1 MGCRA
6 SPSSGCPRARERG
19 PPNVAPVT
27 SYVVVHGAWH
37 GAWCWDELAP
47 LLGGHVEAVDLPGHG
62 ADTTPV
68 AGCTLDAYVA
78 RVVEALERAPEPAVL
93 VGHSLGGITVAQAA
107 EQRPDLVRA
116 AVFLAAYLPRHGES
130 GYGLAR
136 LDTASAIT
144 PDCCVM
150 RAGEGL
156 LDLVPERIRAA
167 MYDGCPQALAD
178 AAVARLCPEPLKPM
192 GTPVA
197 LTPERFGSVE
207 RVYALCLRDRIVTPT
222 LQRQLVAAQPCRV
235 VELDAGHS
243 PFLSHPRE
251 LAAALASV

>member
-1 MGCRA
+1 M
-6 SPSSGCPRARERG
+6 
-19 PPNVAPVT
+19 
-27 SYVVVHGAWH
+27 
-37 GAWCWDELAP
+37 P
-47 LLGGHVEAVDLPGHG
+47 LLRGHVEAVDLPGHG

-78 RVVEALERAPEPAVL
+78 RVVAALERAPEPAVL

-116 AVFLAAYLPRHGES
+116 AVFLAAYMPRDGES

-136 LDTASAIT
+136 RDTASAVT
-144 PDCCVM
+144 PDCCIR
-150 RAGEGL
+150 RADDGL
-156 LDLVPERIRAA
+156 LDLLPKRIRDA
-167 MYDGCPQALAD
+167 MYDGCAEALTD
-178 AAVARLCPEPLKPM
+178 AAVDQLCPEPLQPM
-192 GTPVA
+192 GTQVR
-197 LTPERFGSVE
+197 LTAERFGSVE

-243 PFLSHPRE
+243 PFLSNPGE
-251 LAAALASV
+251 LAAALALV